1 MYRQVILSI
10 PLSILSI
17 VSAIAHE
24 MTPAYPEFRYSY
36 IEGVSVTRMS
46 LFNKRNDANHYEIGV
61 YTKDWDSVPFASA
74 AKIIEVKHTKRYGF
88 DVYVR
93 NSDLDRVTY
102 ICTMSKVLKKT
113 NVPLISTKICSKV
126 K

>member
-1 MYRQVILSI
+1 MYSKIGVIFFALTLS
-10 PLSILSI
+10 
-17 VSAIAHE
+17 AQAHD
-24 MTPAYPEFRYSY
+24 MSPAYPKFRYSQ

-46 LFNKRNDANHYEIGV
+46 LYNKRNDARYYEIKV
-61 YTKDWDSVPFASA
+61 YTKNWDSVPFASA

-93 NSDLDRVTY
+93 NSDLDSITY
-102 ICTMSKVLKKT
+102 ICTMSKVSKKT

>member
-1 MYRQVILSI
+1 MYRQVIFLFFALAI
-10 PLSILSI
+10 
-17 VSAIAHE
+17 SAQAHD
-24 MTPAYPEFRYSY
+24 MSPAYPKFRYSQ

-46 LFNKRNDANHYEIGV
+46 LYNKRNDASYYEIKV
-61 YTKDWDSVPFASA
+61 YTSNWNNIPFASA

>member
-1 MYRQVILSI
+1 MYSKIGVIFFALTLS
-10 PLSILSI
+10 
-17 VSAIAHE
+17 AQAHD
-24 MTPAYPEFRYSY
+24 MSPAYPKFRYSQ

-46 LFNKRNDANHYEIGV
+46 LYNKRNDASYYEIKV
-61 YTKDWDSVPFASA
+61 YTKNWDSVPFASA

-93 NSDLDRVTY
+93 NSDLDSITY
-102 ICTMSKVLKKT
+102 ICTMSKVSKKT